1 MPFVQ
6 RNSEGRIVALYEK
19 ATESATEHLSFNDDE
34 VMRFLGAEAS
44 TDEAKRLLSESDADI
59 SRILEDLVNLLV
71 DRNIIMFTDLPAAAQ
86 KKLLARKSL
95 RKNVVQNEFRLID
108 DDTIL

>member
-6 RNSEGRIVALYEK
+6 RNSEGRIIALYETT
-19 ATESATEHLSFNDDE
+19 TESATEHLSFDNVE
-34 VMRFLGAEAS
+34 VMQFLGADAP
-44 TDEAKRLLSESDADI
+44 TDEVKRLLSESDADI
-59 SRILEDLVNLLV
+59 SRILEDLINLLV
-71 DRNIIMFTDLPAAAQ
+71 DRNVILFTDLPAAAQ

-95 RKNVVQNEFRLID
+95 RKNVVQSEFRLID